1 MMPLCSLGRSS
12 YSQYRTSLLPD
23 TWQPGWEYEV
33 TPTMLIDRVVY
44 QDEASFEKYHGHLW
58 RGYGKYPLLRGEN
71 ED

>member
-23 TWQPGWEYEV
+23 TWQPGWEHEV

-44 QDEASFEKYHGHLW
+44 QDEASFEK
-58 RGYGKYPLLRGEN
+58 E
-71 ED
+71 E